1 MVDVQGCLE
10 GDRLPLARMHVS
22 NVEGC
27 RVKCRGMPGPSV
39 VGQLQCSSR
48 RQAGRQGVVKERK
61 PVAVDIVTGRL
72 LRAPGA

>member
-39 VGQLQCSSR
+39 VGQLQCSNR
-48 RQAGRQGVVKERK
+48 RQAGRGKGAGASRLGYCDKASSACARGVV
-61 PVAVDIVTGRL
+61 
-72 LRAPGA
+72 